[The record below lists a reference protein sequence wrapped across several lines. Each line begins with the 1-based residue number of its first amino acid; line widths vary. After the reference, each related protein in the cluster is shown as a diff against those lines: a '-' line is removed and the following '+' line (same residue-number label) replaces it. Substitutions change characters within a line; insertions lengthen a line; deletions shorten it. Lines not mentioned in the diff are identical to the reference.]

1 MLHFRVS
8 STTLSAPSNGVFM
21 IQKFFYPVIN
31 YSGFCPSYINRPC
44 CSNKMESILSAH
56 EIGEGLPVLIIHG
69 WKMEA
74 RVEELDFE
82 PIFSTIPGLRRI
94 YVDLPGMGTTPAKN
108 VKDLDDIYLRLVQ
121 FIDSRLGKSR
131 FLLVG
136 SSCGGYLA
144 RAIAQKYSNQVDG
157 LLLRVPLIEPKDSMR
172 DLDAFK
178 PLVANEQ
185 LMSDMSAEDK
195 TLLGDVL
202 VQTPAYVKT
211 LKAKYDEVYL
221 PAEKKADSQV
231 LDPIRADPHRY
242 QLSFSVD
249 NEGAKFFAPTL
260 IICGRQ
266 DESVGYRD
274 SLRLLELYPRSTYV
288 VLDRGTHGL
297 PIDETSVF
305 EALVRDWI
313 NRVNEWRGRTDREV

>member
-1 MLHFRVS
+1 
-8 STTLSAPSNGVFM
+8 
-21 IQKFFYPVIN
+21 
-31 YSGFCPSYINRPC
+31 
-44 CSNKMESILSAH
+44 MEPILSSH

-69 WKMEA
+69 WQMEG
-74 RVEELDFE
+74 RVEEMDFE
-82 PIFSTIPGLRRI
+82 PIFQKTPGLRRI
-94 YVDLPGMGTTPAKN
+94 YVDLPGMGTTPANN
-108 VKDLDDIYLRLVQ
+108 VKDLDDIYHRLVQ
-121 FIDSRLGKSR
+121 FIDSRLGSSR

-144 RAIAQKYSNQVDG
+144 RAIAQKYIEQVDG
-157 LLLRVPLIEPKDSMR
+157 LFLRVPLIEPKDSMR

-185 LMSDMSAEDK
+185 LMSNISAEDRA
-195 TLLGDVL
+195 LLGNVL
-202 VQTPAYVKT
+202 IQSPAYVKT
-211 LKAKYDEVYL
+211 MKAKYQEIYL
-221 PAEKKADSQV
+221 PAEKAADIKM
-231 LDPIRADPHRY
+231 LDPIRADPNRY
-242 QLSFSVD
+242 QLSISLD
-249 NEGAKFFAPTL
+249 SESAKFFAPTL
-260 IICGRQ
+260 IVCGRQ

-313 NRVNEWRGRTDREV
+313 IRVDEWQGRTVTPRKG

>member
-1 MLHFRVS
+1 
-8 STTLSAPSNGVFM
+8 
-21 IQKFFYPVIN
+21 
-31 YSGFCPSYINRPC
+31 
-44 CSNKMESILSAH
+44 MESILSAH

-69 WKMEA
+69 WQMEGRA
-74 RVEELDFE
+74 EELDFE
-82 PIFSTIPGLRRI
+82 PIFNKTPGLRRI
-94 YVDLPGMGTTPAKN
+94 YVDLPGMGTTPANN

-121 FIDSRLGKSR
+121 FIDSRLGKSK

-144 RAIAQKYSNQVDG
+144 RAIAQKYSEQVDG

-172 DLDAFK
+172 DLDAFN

-185 LMSDMSAEDK
+185 LMSSISSEDR
-195 TLLGDVL
+195 TLLGNVL

-211 LKAKYDEVYL
+211 LKAKYEEVYL
-221 PAEKKADSQV
+221 PAEKAADNKV

-242 QLSFSVD
+242 QLSFSLD
-249 NEGAKFFAPTL
+249 NENAKFFAPTL
-260 IICGRQ
+260 VVCGRQ

-297 PIDETSVF
+297 PIDENGVF

-313 NRVNEWRGRTDREV
+313 FRVDEWRGRTEK

>member
-1 MLHFRVS
+1 
-8 STTLSAPSNGVFM
+8 
-21 IQKFFYPVIN
+21 
-31 YSGFCPSYINRPC
+31 
-44 CSNKMESILSAH
+44 MESILSAH

-69 WKMEA
+69 WQMEG

-82 PIFSTIPGLRRI
+82 PIFSKTPGLRRI
-94 YVDLPGMGTTPAKN
+94 YVDLPGMGTTPAN
-108 VKDLDDIYLRLVQ
+108 GVKDLDDMFYRMVQ

-131 FLLVG
+131 FMLVG

-144 RAIAQKYSNQVDG
+144 RAIAQKYTEHVDG

-185 LMSDMSAEDK
+185 LMSNISAEDR
-195 TLLGDVL
+195 TLLGNVL
-202 VQTPAYVKT
+202 VQTPAYIKT
-211 LKAKYDEVYL
+211 LKTKYEEAYL
-221 PAEKKADSQV
+221 PAEKAADNKV

-242 QLSFSVD
+242 QLSWSLD
-249 NEGAKFFAPTL
+249 DESAQFFAPTL
-260 IICGRQ
+260 IVCGRQ

-288 VLDRGTHGL
+288 VLDRGMHGL
-297 PIDETSVF
+297 PIDETSLF

-313 NRVNEWRGRTDREV
+313 TRVDEWRARMNK

>member
-1 MLHFRVS
+1 
-8 STTLSAPSNGVFM
+8 
-21 IQKFFYPVIN
+21 
-31 YSGFCPSYINRPC
+31 
-44 CSNKMESILSAH
+44 MESILSAH

-69 WKMEA
+69 WQMEGKA
-74 RVEELDFE
+74 EELDFE
-82 PIFSTIPGLRRI
+82 PIFNKTPGLRRI
-94 YVDLPGMGTTPAKN
+94 YVDLPGMGTTPANN
-108 VKDLDDIYLRLVQ
+108 VRDLDDIYLRLVE

-144 RAIAQKYSNQVDG
+144 RAIAQKYIEQVDG
-157 LLLRVPLIEPKDSMR
+157 LLLRVPLIKPKDSMR

-185 LMSDMSAEDK
+185 LMSNLSVEDK
-195 TLLGDVL
+195 TLLGNVL
-202 VQTPAYVKT
+202 IQTPAYVDT
-211 LKAKYDEVYL
+211 LKAKYEKVLL
-221 PAEKKADSQV
+221 PADKVADKKV
-231 LDPIRADPHRY
+231 LDPIRADPNRY
-242 QLSFSVD
+242 QLSFSLD
-249 NEGAKFFAPTL
+249 NENAKFFAPTL
-260 IICGRQ
+260 VVCGRQ

-297 PIDETSVF
+297 PIDENSVF

-313 NRVNEWRGRTDREV
+313 FRVDEWRGRTEK